1 MVSCSPSTTSFNEVR
16 TESQTVNLEFVTS
29 ANVQI
34 DFPAGELKVQ
44 SGTSNLMDA
53 SFRYNLD
60 DWQPQVNYSKK
71 GVQAELVVSRQ
82 PGADRMA
89 VKSGLINEWEI
100 QLSENVPMD
109 LVIRTSAGNSQLELG
124 GLDLSSLT
132 METGTGATN
141 VNLDGAWQ
149 HDVKV
154 TIRGARV
161 DLTVNLPAEMGVR
174 VDKETGLASVTANG
188 LIVDDK
194 SYVNQAFGT
203 APYTLTLK
211 LETAMGSIVL
221 VAPQ

>member
-1 MVSCSPSTTSFNEVR
+1 MVSCSPPTTSFNEVR
-16 TESQTVNLEFVTS
+16 TESQTVNLEFVNS

-100 QLSENVPMD
+100 
-109 LVIRTSAGNSQLELG
+109 
-124 GLDLSSLT
+124 
-132 METGTGATN
+132 
-141 VNLDGAWQ
+141 
-149 HDVKV
+149 
-154 TIRGARV
+154 
-161 DLTVNLPAEMGVR
+161 
-174 VDKETGLASVTANG
+174 
-188 LIVDDK
+188 
-194 SYVNQAFGT
+194 
-203 APYTLTLK
+203 
-211 LETAMGSIVL
+211 
-221 VAPQ
+221 